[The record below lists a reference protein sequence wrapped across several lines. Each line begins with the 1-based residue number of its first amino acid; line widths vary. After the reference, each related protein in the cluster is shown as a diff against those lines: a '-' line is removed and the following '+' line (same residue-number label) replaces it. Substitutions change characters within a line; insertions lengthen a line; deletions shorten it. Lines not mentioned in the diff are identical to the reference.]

1 MTTRSPTT
9 RYACID
15 EDGTAAPFEDT
26 DDAATTW
33 RVRGLAHWHRYGFRV
48 RAVNGAGAG
57 TQTPVVY
64 AMVMPVMPRIVAP
77 PTGQRIPLL
86 DEDRQSIIV
95 TLGEQD
101 CRISVWW
108 QPSDESWYGSLEVPT
123 NTMIVSGRRLALG
136 SGLLDRIGGVLP
148 GNVVLRELG
157 DTGAEPAR
165 DAWRRPTHAL
175 MWEAD

>member
-1 MTTRSPTT
+1 M
-9 RYACID
+9 
-15 EDGTAAPFEDT
+15 
-26 DDAATTW
+26 
-33 RVRGLAHWHRYGFRV
+33 
-48 RAVNGAGAG
+48 
-57 TQTPVVY
+57 
-64 AMVMPVMPRIVAP
+64 
-77 PTGQRIPLL
+77 
-86 DEDRQSIIV
+86 
-95 TLGEQD
+95 
-101 CRISVWW
+101 WW

-175 MWEAD
+175 LWEARA